1 MTTSQQTKALELTI
15 AAIQALDLEP
25 IKFKLMALDG
35 DDQWTQERADLN
47 ELGYRRFL
55 TLVAKYPGESIAPN
69 KDVDKFWHGHIL
81 DTMKYAEDCQNVFGF
96 FLHHFPYLGMR
107 DEEDAEERIESARLM
122 DRLSMEEFG
131 ESCYRTGPQLGSQAA
146 YSGTD
151 GLAKRAAY
159 SGTDGLAKQA
169 AYSGTDGLAKQAAY
183 SGTDGLAKQAAYSGT
198 DGLAKQAA
206 YSGTDGLAKQAAY
219 SGTDG
224 LAKQAAY
231 SGTDGLAKQAAYSG
245 TDGLAKQAAYSGT
258 DGLAKQAAYS
268 GTDGLAKQAAYS
280 GTDGLA
286 KTRGLQAAYSG
297 PAVQQAM
304 KTGAMQGQQD
314 KMRTWFR
321 PRAKA

>member
-1 MTTSQQTKALELTI
+1 MTTSQQTRDLAQTI
-15 AAIQALDLEP
+15 AAIHALDLEP
-25 IKFKLMALDG
+25 IKFKLMAKDG
-35 DDQWTQERADLN
+35 DDKWSQEQADLN
-47 ELGYRRFL
+47 EKGYRQFL
-55 TLVAKYPGESIAPN
+55 ILIAKYPGESIAPS

-81 DTMKYAEDCQNVFGF
+81 DTMKYAEDCHNVFGF

-107 DEEDAEERIESARLM
+107 DEEDVEERIDSARLM
-122 DRLSMEEFG
+122 DELSMKEFG
-131 ESCYRTGPQLGSQAA
+131 ESCYRNGIQLDKQAAYSGTDGLTKQAAYSGTDGLSKQAAYSGTDGLAKQAA

-169 AYSGTDGLAKQAAY
+169 AYSGTDGLAKM
-183 SGTDGLAKQAAYSGT
+183 
-198 DGLAKQAA
+198 
-206 YSGTDGLAKQAAY
+206 
-219 SGTDG
+219 
-224 LAKQAAY
+224 AAY

-286 KTRGLQAAYSG
+286 KTQGLQAAYSG
-297 PAVQQAM
+297 PAVRQAM
-304 KTGAMQGQQD
+304 STGAMVQQD

-321 PRAKA
+321 PRGKALS